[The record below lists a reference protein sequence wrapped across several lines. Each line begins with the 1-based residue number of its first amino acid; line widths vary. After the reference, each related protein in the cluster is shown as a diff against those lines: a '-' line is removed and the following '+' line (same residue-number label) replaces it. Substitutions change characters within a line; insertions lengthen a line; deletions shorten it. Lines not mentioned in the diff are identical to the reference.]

1 MGGPGSSRWGI
12 TVTRMTTEGLPRL
25 DVRVLARQGALRPG
39 TTATVTWD
47 SGASVTT
54 TVTTD
59 APDCLRLAY
68 VVVDRRGVGRS
79 VTARATA
86 DHARHGGRGPCLV
99 RMSRLWPAVRDP
111 LRAGRTLPL
120 PGLPPSHL
128 PQHPHSR
135 LMILPQRT
143 WDLRIGTT
151 PSQNPAPR

>member
-79 VTARATA
+79 VTARVPLLTTPGTVGGVRAWFGCPGCGRRCA
-86 DHARHGGRGPCLV
+86 VLHALGGRFRCRGCHHLTC
-99 RMSRLWPAVRDP
+99 RSI
-111 LRAGRTLPL
+111 RT
-120 PGLPPSHL
+120 PG
-128 PQHPHSR
+128 
-135 LMILPQRT
+135 
-143 WDLRIGTT
+143 
-151 PSQNPAPR
+151 